1 MPCAAFNSNMIA
13 NRGLQKNSRFC
24 LHTQKTNIYCRD
36 FELVMN
42 NAVKTDEDRKIKL
55 CSLTK
60 TGRGGKNARNGS
72 KIGKPL
78 DFCGNYL
85 LFFDLVE
92 VKMAKKDRK
101 TGGS

>member
-24 LHTQKTNIYCRD
+24 SHTQKTNIYCRD

-42 NAVKTDEDRKIKL
+42 NAVKTDEDGKIKL

-60 TGRGGKNARNGS
+60 TGRGEKTHEMIPKLEN
-72 KIGKPL
+72 PL
-78 DFCGNYL
+78 IFVEIICFFLIL
-85 LFFDLVE
+85 L
-92 VKMAKKDRK
+92 R
-101 TGGS
+101 

>member
-1 MPCAAFNSNMIA
+1 
-13 NRGLQKNSRFC
+13 
-24 LHTQKTNIYCRD
+24 
-36 FELVMN
+36 MN
-42 NAVKTDEDRKIKL
+42 NAVKTDEDGKIKL

-60 TGRGGKNARNGS
+60 TGRGDKNARNDS